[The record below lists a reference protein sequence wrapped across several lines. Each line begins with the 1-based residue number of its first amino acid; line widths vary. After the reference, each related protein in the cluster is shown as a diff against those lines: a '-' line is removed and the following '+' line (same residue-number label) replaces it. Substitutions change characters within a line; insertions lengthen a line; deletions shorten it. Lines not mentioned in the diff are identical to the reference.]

1 MDGMPSLE
9 PASDLLPPAS
19 EHGAEGFDGALGA
32 PPPPRFCPACGGRLA
47 DRFHPPDGR
56 DRLICTGC
64 DRVQYRN
71 PTVVGAV
78 LIEQQDAVL
87 LLRRSRPPRA
97 GTWVF
102 PGGFVELGETV
113 EAAAV
118 RECREEVGVTPRL
131 GPVLGVYSR
140 PGPGVV
146 LVVFRASI
154 ESGTPHAAHEA
165 SDIAW
170 FPRDAIPWG
179 ELAFDTTVLAIRDWM
194 GQDPSPDPPSPSL
207 RAR

>member
-1 MDGMPSLE
+1 MSRLE
-9 PASDLLPPAS
+9 PAPDVHPPAVD
-19 EHGAEGFDGALGA
+19 HGTEGFDGTSGTPSA
-32 PPPPRFCPACGGRLA
+32 PHYCPACGDRLA
-47 DRFHPPDGR
+47 EGFHPPDGR
-56 DRLICTGC
+56 NRLICGGC
-64 DRVQYRN
+64 GRVQYRN

-78 LIEQQDAVL
+78 LLEQDGAVL

-113 EAAAV
+113 EQAAV

-146 LVVFRASI
+146 IVVYRASI
-154 ESGTPHAAHEA
+154 ASGTPRAGHEA
-165 SDIAW
+165 SDVAW
-170 FPRDAIPWG
+170 FPRSAIPWG
-179 ELAFDTTVLAIRDWM
+179 ALAFDTTVMALRDWA
-194 GQDPSPDPPSPSL
+194 GRDGDPSPGPSPC
-207 RAR
+207 